1 MDRETEKP
9 ETATNA
15 PKGLFSWLKIA
26 DPAQWAPDVAQ
37 LQQESVQRLGFI
49 RSFLRLP
56 FGPGRLALYQGYLDR
71 LMRAPDGLLPPLERE
86 LLALVT
92 SVENRCEVCIL
103 SHSAALKKY
112 GMDADTVDTMTL
124 AWRRAALSPRHLAL
138 ANFASRLTLAPA
150 DVDESLL
157 DGLRTAGLGEAEM
170 FEAVQVV
177 AIYNSNN
184 RINNAVG
191 MIPNAQSRPGYRP
204 PG

>member
-1 MDRETEKP
+1 MAGSKAGET
-9 ETATNA
+9 TAPA
-15 PKGLFSWLKIA
+15 AGSGRFSWLRLA
-26 DPAQWAPDVAQ
+26 DPAQWAPDVMQ
-37 LQQESVQRLGFI
+37 LQQDSVQRLGFI

-71 LMRAPDGLLPPLERE
+71 LMRSPDGHLPPLERE

-103 SHSAALKKY
+103 SHAAALRKH
-112 GMDADTVDTMTL
+112 GMDPDTVDTMTL
-124 AWRRAALSPRHLAL
+124 AWRRAPLTPRHLAL

-150 DVDESLL
+150 EVDESLL
-157 DGLRTAGLGEAEM
+157 DGLRRAGLDEAAV

-191 MIPNAQSRPGYRP
+191 MIPNAQSRPGYRALP
-204 PG
+204 